1 MERKYNYLEKIIV
14 LTTSQTQ
21 ELGVAGSSGTIL
33 GYDLVD
39 EEWIYSVD
47 IDGKEEIFSI
57 NENSI
62 QTTGKYD
69 DKSKFYK

>member
-1 MERKYNYLEKIIV
+1 MKRKFNYLEKITV
-14 LTTSQTQ
+14 LITSQTQ
-21 ELGVAGSSGTIL
+21 ELGVSGSSGTIL

-39 EEWIYSVD
+39 GEWIYSID

-57 NENSI
+57 SEKNI

-69 DKSKFYK
+69 DKSKFYE